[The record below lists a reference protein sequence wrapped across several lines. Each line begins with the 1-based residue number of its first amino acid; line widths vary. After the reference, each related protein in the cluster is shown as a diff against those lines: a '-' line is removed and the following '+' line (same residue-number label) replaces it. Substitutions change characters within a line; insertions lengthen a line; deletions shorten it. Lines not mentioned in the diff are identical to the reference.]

1 MLVTLFTDA
10 SFNRALGRGVWA
22 AWAKADGKTIRYSG
36 PLLEPMPDIAECE
49 LAAIGN
55 GLAAVKAKFA
65 PPFGSKIIV
74 ATDSAEAIASLR
86 SRNHPRVKCRFLTNY
101 IHALAQ
107 AEGWTL
113 DIRHVKGHRGAA
125 TPRNAVNTW
134 CDKECR
140 RVMGLLLK
148 QNKVET
154 AIANNQQ
161 QELKLCQAKQ

>member
-36 PLLEPMPDIAECE
+36 ALREPMSDIAECE

-140 RVMGLLLK
+140 RLMGLLLK
-148 QNKVET
+148 QNQMET
-154 AIANNQQ
+154 AIANPQ
-161 QELKLCQAKQ
+161 QELKLCQSNV

>member
-22 AWAKADGKTIRYSG
+22 AWAKANGKTIRHSG
-36 PLLEPMPDIAECE
+36 AIKEPMPDIAESE
-49 LAAIGN
+49 LAAIAN
-55 GLAAVKAKFA
+55 GLFAAKKKFE

-74 ATDSAEAIASLR
+74 ATDSAEAIASLCN
-86 SRNHPRVKCRFLTNY
+86 RNHPRVKARFLTNY

-107 AEGWTL
+107 EQGWTL
-113 DIRHVKGHRGAA
+113 DIRHVKGHKGTQ

-140 RVMGLLLK
+140 RLMGLLLK

-154 AIANNQQ
+154 ANANNQQ
-161 QELKLCQAKQ
+161 QELKLCQTKN